1 MPNLKHKAYSYPDR
15 QKALALRGTNEVHG
29 ACENLFQTRTQHPL
43 LTRIG
48 AFRSFIDFYSYTASD
63 VFKDGQVILHA
74 VMLERIG
81 ERHASACRYKNEI
94 PEGSRHRTHC
104 WSRRTITLSNEIQ
117 KTLQKVLRSVLLSAF
132 FFHRSRLHFLNV
144 VVESLESGRVAVSLE
159 PESERNQ

>member
-29 ACENLFQTRTQHPL
+29 ACENLFQTRTLHPL

-48 AFRSFIDFYSYTASD
+48 AFRSFIDFYIYTASD

-94 PEGSRHRTHC
+94 PLGSRHRTHC
-104 WSRRTITLSNEIQ
+104 WSRRIYNAFKRDTEDAAESTSQ
-117 KTLQKVLRSVLLSAF
+117 RPSFSVLLSSFAASF
-132 FFHRSRLHFLNV
+132 LERSR
-144 VVESLESGRVAVSLE
+144 RVARV
-159 PESERNQ
+159 RARHRFA